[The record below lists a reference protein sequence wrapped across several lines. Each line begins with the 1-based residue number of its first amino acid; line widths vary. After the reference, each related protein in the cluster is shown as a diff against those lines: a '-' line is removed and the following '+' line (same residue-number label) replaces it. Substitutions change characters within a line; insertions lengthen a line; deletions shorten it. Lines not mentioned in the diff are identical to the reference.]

1 MSDKITNSVF
11 LTQDHEG
18 VPLNLAVAHMGVL
31 VFQNFNKINT
41 FSWAKIRK
49 LSFKRKKYLI
59 KLHPE
64 GYVSSK
70 FNSLFQLSPL
80 FFSLSFLTLYLNF
93 CRIFPSTI
101 SYQYIDPVYFLSF
114 SQLILQPEVT
124 MVNANFCCFSTG
136 SDDLQ

>member
-1 MSDKITNSVF
+1 
-11 LTQDHEG
+11 
-18 VPLNLAVAHMGVL
+18 MGVL

-136 SDDLQ
+136 SVMYQNFNQLI